1 MTQKLTLSQN
11 INPEQLISNLNM
23 YEISIPNWNKNDQC
37 FYIKLN
43 DCLIY
48 NDMQITANISIN
60 N

>member
-23 YEISIPNWNKNDQC
+23 YEISIPNWNKNDPC

-43 DCLIY
+43 NSLIY